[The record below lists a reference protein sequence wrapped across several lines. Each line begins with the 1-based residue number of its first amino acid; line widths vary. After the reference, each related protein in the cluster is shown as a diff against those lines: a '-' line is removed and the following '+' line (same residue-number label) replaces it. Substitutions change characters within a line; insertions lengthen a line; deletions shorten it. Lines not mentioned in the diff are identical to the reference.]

1 MADANPEPAPV
12 ESVEQKAELNT
23 RDVNLS
29 LIVVLGV
36 TSSVFIL
43 VIVVALQAWFYH
55 WQDQLHEER
64 VVSVPSAELEQTVA
78 EEQIRLGTYDWVDRD
93 EGTVRVPIGV
103 AIELYAQQQQT
114 AADKTSAPQSP

>member
-1 MADANPEPAPV
+1 MAEANPEPAPV

-29 LIVVLGV
+29 PIVMLGV

-43 VIVVALQAWFYH
+43 VIVVALQAWFYD
-55 WQDQLHEER
+55 WQDQLHHER
-64 VVSVPSAELEQTVA
+64 VVSVPSAELERTVA
-78 EEQIRLGTYDWVDRD
+78 DEQIRLGTYDWVDRE

-114 AADKTSAPQSP
+114 NRDEAPAP